1 MSVLTE
7 RSKQDFLVYANSV
20 IKSRAIPSAEDNLKP
35 IHRKILW
42 TLYEDK
48 LFPNKKTSKCASVVG
63 DALHYSPH
71 GDASVYGALVRLA
84 QWWKLRYPLIYI
96 QGNAGN
102 ILGDSAAAS
111 RYTECRLS
119 SVGALMLDDIDK
131 DCVDMRPNYS
141 GEQEEPVTLPSR
153 FPWLLCGNNSGIAV
167 GMSSDLVS
175 HNFTEVAEAI
185 KFYMDHKNC
194 TVGDLLNYIKGPDFP
209 TGGKIIN
216 GEDLLNIYTKG
227 HGAVKVVAH
236 YDVIKKGQKTVL
248 VFHDLPYGVEI
259 DSGVKAPLKKLV
271 LDEGYDV
278 FEDVVTEKVGPHN
291 FDISITLSKEA
302 DPAKCL
308 EILFNKTRLADSVK
322 INQTVI
328 INGEPQLLNLKQM
341 IEYWVNYRS
350 NIIKKIAQT
359 DYAKTNHRLTV
370 TLGLQKCMSN
380 IDRLI
385 NLIRQADDR
394 AAAKRAIMTEFA
406 LNDEQAE
413 AVLDIK
419 LSRLSKLDLTELN
432 NNEKELEETLARL
445 KNIINDESIRYSM
458 ISKDL
463 DGIKKLIGED
473 KRLTEI
479 TYSKY
484 IDTNQPQVKEERK
497 IYTNGLHMELGI
509 VNAVDPD
516 IVDVVMATS
525 PNVICGYTAK
535 GTLSPIAADDQNF
548 IGALVHEKQ
557 KKLVCVTA
565 GGNIKVS
572 LTSDYSF
579 SKKEEKLLRI
589 KEGDKLIYASLCDDD
604 DFIMLLG
611 DNDRVLRLAIKD
623 LAVASKLTVG
633 VKSGLSVCIAATVAR
648 ANDQLFMVTKDNKGK
663 LTPVT
668 GFSVDSR
675 GGKGQMVTEGTVFM
689 RNAAARENFY
699 LVNENN
705 KIIILPSAKLATKS
719 RTSMGA
725 SVSPKPLKRII

>member
-1 MSVLTE
+1 MPDLNE
-7 RSKQDFLVYANSV
+7 RSKQDFLIYANSV
-20 IKSRAIPSAEDNLKP
+20 IKSRAIPSVEDNLKP

-71 GDASVYGALVRLA
+71 GDASVYGALVRLG
-84 QWWKLRYPLIYI
+84 QWWKLRYPLVYI

-102 ILGDSAAAS
+102 ILGDSAAAA
-111 RYTECRLS
+111 RYTECKLTPIGS
-119 SVGALMLDDIDK
+119 LMLDDIDK
-131 DCVDMRPNYS
+131 DCVGMKPNYS
-141 GEQEEPVTLPSR
+141 GEQKEPITLPSR

-175 HNFTEVAEAI
+175 HNFGEVAEAI
-185 KFYMDHKNC
+185 KYYMVNKDC
-194 TVGDLLNYIKGPDFP
+194 TIADLLKYIKGPDFP

-216 GEDLLNIYTKG
+216 GEDLLDIYTKG

-278 FEDVVTEKVGPHN
+278 FEDIVTEKVGPHN
-291 FDISITLSKEA
+291 FDISITLSREA

-308 EILFNKTRLADSVK
+308 EILFNKTRLSDSVK

-328 INGEPQLLNLKQM
+328 IDGEPQLLNLKQM

-359 DYAKTNHRLTV
+359 DYAKTNHKLTV
-370 TLGLQKCMSN
+370 TIGLQKCMSD
-380 IDRLI
+380 IDKLVQ
-385 NLIRQADDR
+385 LIRQADDR
-394 AAAKRAIMTEFA
+394 AAAKRAIMTEFT
-406 LNDEQAE
+406 LKDEQAE

-432 NNEKELEETLARL
+432 TNEKELEETLARL
-445 KNIINDESIRYSM
+445 KNIVDNEAVRYDM

-463 DGIKKLIGED
+463 DEIKKIIGD
-473 KRLTEI
+473 DPRLTEI
-479 TYSKY
+479 AYAKY
-484 IDTNQPQVKEERK
+484 VDTNQPQVKEERK

-509 VNAVDPD
+509 ANAVDPD
-516 IVDVVMATS
+516 IVDAVIASS
-525 PNVICGYTAK
+525 PNTICGYTAD
-535 GTLSPIAADDQNF
+535 GTTSPITTDDQNF
-548 IGALVHEKQ
+548 IGAFSHENQ
-557 KKLVCVTA
+557 KKLICVTA
-565 GGNIKVS
+565 SGNIKVS
-572 LTSDYSF
+572 LASDYSF
-579 SKKEEKLLRI
+579 SKKEEKLLRV
-589 KEGDKLIYASLCDDD
+589 KDGDKMVYANLCDDD

-633 VKSGLSVCIAATVAR
+633 VKSGLSACVAAATVK

-663 LTPVT
+663 LTPVS
-668 GFSVDSR
+668 GFSIDSR
-675 GGKGQMVTEGTVFM
+675 GGKGQMVAEGTVFM
-689 RNAAARENFY
+689 RSAAARENFY
-699 LVNENN
+699 LVAENS
-705 KIIILPSAKLATKS
+705 KVTILPSARLTTKS

-725 SVSPKPLKRII
+725 NISTKPLKRVI

>member
-1 MSVLTE
+1 MPDLNE
-7 RSKQDFLVYANSV
+7 RSKQDFLIYANSV
-20 IKSRAIPSAEDNLKP
+20 IKSRAIPSVEDNLKP

-71 GDASVYGALVRLA
+71 GDASVYGALVRLG
-84 QWWKLRYPLIYI
+84 QWWKLRYPLVYI

-102 ILGDSAAAS
+102 ILGDSAAAA
-111 RYTECRLS
+111 RYTECKLTPIGS
-119 SVGALMLDDIDK
+119 LMLDDIDK
-131 DCVDMRPNYS
+131 DCVGMKPNYS
-141 GEQEEPVTLPSR
+141 GEQKEPITLPSR

-175 HNFTEVAEAI
+175 HNFGEVAEAI
-185 KFYMDHKNC
+185 KYYMTNKDC
-194 TVGDLLNYIKGPDFP
+194 TIADLLKYIKGPDFP

-216 GEDLLNIYTKG
+216 GEDLLDIYTKG
-227 HGAVKVVAH
+227 HGAVKMVAH
-236 YDVIKKGQKTVL
+236 YDIIKKNFKTVL

-278 FEDVVTEKVGPHN
+278 FEDIVTEKVGPHN

-308 EILFNKTRLADSVK
+308 EILFNKTRLSDSVK

-328 INGEPQLLNLKQM
+328 IDGEPQLLNLKQM
-341 IEYWVNYRS
+341 VEYWVNYRS
-350 NIIKKIAQT
+350 SIIKKIAQT
-359 DYAKTNHRLTV
+359 DYAKTNHKLTV
-370 TLGLQKCMSN
+370 TIGLQKCMSD
-380 IDRLI
+380 IDKLVQ
-385 NLIRQADDR
+385 LIRQADDR

-432 NNEKELEETLARL
+432 TNEKELEETLARL
-445 KNIINDESIRYSM
+445 KNIVDNETVRYNM

-463 DGIKKLIGED
+463 DDIKKLLGD
-473 KRLTEI
+473 DPRLTEI
-479 TYSKY
+479 TYAKY

-509 VNAVDPD
+509 ANAVDPD
-516 IVDVVMATS
+516 IVDAVIAPS
-525 PNVICGYTAK
+525 PNTIGGYTAD
-535 GTLSPIAADDQNF
+535 GTTSPITTDDQNF
-548 IGALVHEKQ
+548 IGAFSHENQ
-557 KKLVCVTA
+557 KKLVCVA
-565 GGNIKVS
+565 ASGNIKVS
-572 LTSDYSF
+572 LASDYSF
-579 SKKEEKLLRI
+579 SKKEEKLLRV
-589 KEGDKLIYASLCDDD
+589 KDGDKLIYANLCDDD

-623 LAVASKLTVG
+623 LAVASKFTVG
-633 VKSGLSVCIAATVAR
+633 VKSGLSACVAAATVK

-663 LTPVT
+663 LTPVS
-668 GFSVDSR
+668 GFSVDPR
-675 GGKGQMVTEGTVFM
+675 GGKGQMVAEGTVFM
-689 RNAAARENFY
+689 RSAAARENFY
-699 LVNENN
+699 LVSENN
-705 KIIILPSAKLATKS
+705 KVTILPSARLATKS

-725 SVSPKPLKRII
+725 NISTKPLKRVI